1 LGVALQQLLEDPQR
15 EMVVQEVT
23 AQMQTV
29 IDDESD
35 TGAGTS

>member
-15 EMVVQEVT
+15 EMVVQEGT

-35 TGAGTS
+35 RGAGTS

>member
-1 LGVALQQLLEDPQR
+1 
-15 EMVVQEVT
+15 MVVREVT

-35 TGAGTS
+35 RGAGTS